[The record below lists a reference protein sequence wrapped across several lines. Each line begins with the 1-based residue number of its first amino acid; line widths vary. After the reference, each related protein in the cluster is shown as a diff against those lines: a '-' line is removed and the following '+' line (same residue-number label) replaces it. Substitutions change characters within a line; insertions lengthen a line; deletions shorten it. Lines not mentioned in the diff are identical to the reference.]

1 MNQNIISSC
10 ENMTISLH
18 FSEDPIWFGLV
29 SQRNMDF
36 CKASHWSVCSKFCHS
51 NVRGFHRHITFTT
64 HRLANLSNFMHTIPT
79 KIDPDNLKG
88 CQICNGHINYN
99 LHNIKV
105 CHLSQRGIIDHN
117 YLLYHN
123 NLRSQ
128 IHVFVY
134 ILILPSIF
142 EVNTPK

>member
-1 MNQNIISSC
+1 
-10 ENMTISLH
+10 
-18 FSEDPIWFGLV
+18 
-29 SQRNMDF
+29 
-36 CKASHWSVCSKFCHS
+36 
-51 NVRGFHRHITFTT
+51 
-64 HRLANLSNFMHTIPT
+64 MHTIPT

-88 CQICNGHINYN
+88 CQICNDHINYN

-123 NLRSQ
+123 NLGSQ

-134 ILILPSIF
+134 IWYFHQFLSKY
-142 EVNTPK
+142 PKINVIDMQ